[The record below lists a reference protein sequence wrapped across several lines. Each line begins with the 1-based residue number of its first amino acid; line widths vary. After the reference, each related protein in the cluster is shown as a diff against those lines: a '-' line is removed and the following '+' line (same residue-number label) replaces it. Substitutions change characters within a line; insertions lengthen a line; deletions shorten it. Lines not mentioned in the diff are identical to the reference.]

1 MQSSLRSALT
11 LVAAYLSIWLIWQ
24 FAANGWPEELS
35 FPVGTLHRTPA
46 LAVSLVGLPSDAE
59 GKYTIASRGNAT
71 VVTVPVVSL
80 AKLPTASVSS
90 NMFVFKVS
98 GVEIRRH

>member
-1 MQSSLRSALT
+1 MSVALT
-11 LVAAYLSIWLIWQ
+11 L
-24 FAANGWPEELS
+24 FAILLTANGWPEELY
-35 FPVGTLHRTPA
+35 FPVGALQPTPA
-46 LAVSLVGLPSDAE
+46 LSVSLVGLRGGAE
-59 GKYTIASRGNAT
+59 GKYAVASRGNAT

-90 NMFVFKVS
+90 NMFVFKVR